1 MPENTELGEHDF
13 IEVLSEKF
21 HQTHEQEYTFRLND
35 SKIEVVNIHLVA
47 FGILDKAELEK
58 LQKSKTTSADSA
70 LIGTRWVDF
79 DNSTRL
85 TTSIFDREKL
95 MPGMK
100 FKGPAIIE
108 ESTTTT
114 VVLPD
119 NRVEVD
125 DFGGLHIYLRD

>member
-1 MPENTELGEHDF
+1 
-13 IEVLSEKF
+13 
-21 HQTHEQEYTFRLND
+21 
-35 SKIEVVNIHLVA
+35 VVNIHLVA
-47 FGILDKAELEK
+47 FGILDKAKLEK
-58 LQKSKTTSADSA
+58 LPASSTTNANVA
-70 LIGTRWVDF
+70 LIGKRLVDF
-79 DNSTRL
+79 DKDTQL
-85 TTSIFDREKL
+85 EAAIYDREKL
-95 MPGMK
+95 QPGMT